1 MTILKI
7 YFKTSQRVEY
17 NDVSLSHFS
26 NLKKYPFTLLTT
38 SQTHPEEMKNQGGF
52 CKSSEKGL
60 VDPARLGGHL
70 A

>member
-1 MTILKI
+1 MMFL
-7 YFKTSQRVEY
+7 YPNF
-17 NDVSLSHFS
+17 D
-26 NLKKYPFTLLTT
+26 NLIKYPFTLLTT

-60 VDPARLGGHL
+60 ADPVRLAVQL